1 MQYEWIF
8 TLIGT
13 AGLLVIVL
21 MIVVY
26 FVIAGLL
33 LGAALGFV
41 GGKNRDLGS
50 TFITAVLMAL
60 VSPLPCIN
68 CILGLYFIKTRHNTS
83 WFNAAI
89 AWILTFIIALVIV
102 ILILMFAFST
112 VWLAILSGL
121 PFP

>member
-1 MQYEWIF
+1 MQFDWIF
-8 TLIGT
+8 ALIGT
-13 AGLLVIVL
+13 AGLLLVVL

-33 LGAALGFV
+33 LGVALGFI

-50 TFITAVLMAL
+50 TFFTAILMAL

-68 CILGLYFIKTRHNTS
+68 CILGLYFIKSRHNTG
-83 WFNAAI
+83 WGGAAI

-112 VWLAILSGL
+112 IWLAILSGL